1 MLLLFSWNFI
11 NNNQILL
18 VPFDATDDAFQCLSE
33 SYSEICQ
40 ISKMKR
46 KNWKTESRELFRKN
60 SILDVWQSSEYAS
73 TYLKK

>member
-1 MLLLFSWNFI
+1 MLLLFSRNFI

-46 KNWKTESRELFRKN
+46 KNLKTESRELFRKK
-60 SILDVWQSSEYAS
+60 LHLRCLTE
-73 TYLKK
+73 LKKVRLLISC